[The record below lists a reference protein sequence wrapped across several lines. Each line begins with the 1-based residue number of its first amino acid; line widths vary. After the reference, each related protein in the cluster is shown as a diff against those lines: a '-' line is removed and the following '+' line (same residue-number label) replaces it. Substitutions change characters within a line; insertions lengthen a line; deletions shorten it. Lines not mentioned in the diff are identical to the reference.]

1 MVVVVIL
8 FKAAV
13 GVIATK
19 HGDFL
24 ESDLLTV

>member
-1 MVVVVIL
+1 MVAMVIL

-13 GVIATK
+13 EVIATK
-19 HGDFL
+19 HGDLL